1 MSKVSEIC
9 NWLDGLAE
17 LIKRK
22 EDTKWEKINL
32 DEPIDEEELIEELRD
47 ELDGYTDEQLDVNV
61 SVPPKPEKKEFEAPI
76 GRPVER
82 SVSARNKVNYV

>member
-32 DEPIDEEELIEELRD
+32 D
-47 ELDGYTDEQLDVNV
+47 T
-61 SVPPKPEKKEFEAPI
+61 PI
-76 GRPVER
+76 GEEKLIKEMRGTVAAIQMNN
-82 SVSARNKVNYV
+82 ST